1 MSEGKLTANA
11 EAISQLVDSIHEER
25 SEKQRPHLGPSQL
38 GRTCNRYLWLSFRWA
53 FVPSFNGRMKRLFRR
68 GHREEETI
76 ITDLKKIGIDVRG
89 EQTRLSFAPHV
100 SGSIDAVAYAG
111 VPGDMRTPYLLEFKT
126 HSKRSFD
133 ELVRVGV
140 KKAKP
145 EHVVQM
151 QCYLQGTKLKGAIY
165 IAVCKDDDRMHCEV
179 VEYDEHVATQ
189 YLERAVRIVSADRMP
204 EPISADP
211 TWYQCKFCDAKDLCH
226 STKLTQEVNCR
237 TCAHSTPTPE
247 SKWHCARWD
256 ACVPTKHQ
264 RTGCDSHV
272 LHPDLVPWP
281 MGESDKEWSAV
292 YVVRGL
298 NVINGEDGYK
308 SSELIANAELCA
320 SGAADEWKAKFPGAR
335 VVG

>member
-151 QCYLQGTKLKGAIY
+151 QCYLQGRSTSLYAKMMIVC
-165 IAVCKDDDRMHCEV
+165 IARLWSTTSTLPHSIWSGRYALFQLIVCPSRLAQTLRGISASSV
-179 VEYDEHVATQ
+179 TQRTYATQ
-189 YLERAVRIVSADRMP
+189 PS
-204 EPISADP
+204 
-211 TWYQCKFCDAKDLCH
+211 
-226 STKLTQEVNCR
+226 
-237 TCAHSTPTPE
+237 
-247 SKWHCARWD
+247 
-256 ACVPTKHQ
+256 
-264 RTGCDSHV
+264 
-272 LHPDLVPWP
+272 
-281 MGESDKEWSAV
+281 
-292 YVVRGL
+292 
-298 NVINGEDGYK
+298 
-308 SSELIANAELCA
+308 
-320 SGAADEWKAKFPGAR
+320 
-335 VVG
+335 